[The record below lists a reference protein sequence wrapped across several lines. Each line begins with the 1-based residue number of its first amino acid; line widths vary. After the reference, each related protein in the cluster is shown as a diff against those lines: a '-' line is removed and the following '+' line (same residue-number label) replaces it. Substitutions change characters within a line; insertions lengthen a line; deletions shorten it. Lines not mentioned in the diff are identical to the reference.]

1 MQNEKGHAAACLNET
16 FRQNADSPYLDRV
29 RTGDGRSFLGS
40 SQPGT
45 RTPSQSGFRHRDNC
59 FLFRFM
65 QRKNRIVLIVM
76 SGSSPSH
83 CIPLTD
89 KDCSTE
95 SRKKQEKNT
104 PAKYVD
110 A

>member
-1 MQNEKGHAAACLNET
+1 MLTARIWTEYGQGTVDPSWDPL
-16 FRQNADSPYLDRV
+16 SPEHGLPRNLV
-29 RTGDGRSFLGS
+29 FVIVINV
-40 SQPGT
+40 
-45 RTPSQSGFRHRDNC
+45 FWV
-59 FLFRFM
+59 RFM
-65 QRKNRIVLIVM
+65 QRKNRTVLIVM